1 MDPHKLDEVLRHEI
15 DDLFDGRASAADPT
29 VDDIARWEA
38 LASRLEIDAAA
49 RSYLAE
55 RALLHAALE
64 RSLTRRRLGQWA
76 VEHAQST
83 VQPAAREPRVTWRW
97 ATAGLGMITALV
109 AFVLV
114 VPVDGGR
121 PCATVT
127 RGVGA
132 GVPTAGTML
141 GSEPHDIAAG
151 VLEME
156 TQRGG
161 RIVIEAPASFR
172 FESAQRLRLFQ
183 GRVSADIPPSAKGFT
198 VVTPSG
204 EAIDLGTRFAVDVP
218 PTGKAEVHVFSGEV
232 IARGGATPARSL
244 RDGDA
249 YSLATNSVRELRTAA
264 FISGD
269 EVGELA
275 AAVADGRERMSRDT
289 AARLRSD
296 PALIA
301 WLDFEGRDANVVSGA
316 TNASSGQYRLVQGR
330 WPGSRAADFTEVGD
344 HILIDVGAGTG
355 YPHMTL
361 AAWVRLDRLG
371 APYQSLYHTDGWEA
385 DNLGQ
390 VHWMLTHAGVM
401 RLALRGIQLAP
412 EAVELQGH
420 PDSRS
425 PVLGEEGRWIH
436 LAAVYDSEAKTARFY
451 VDGTFDSETHLAF
464 APPARLGRARIGNW
478 NMNDRRLSGR
488 IDEFCILGRA
498 LGDDEIRAI
507 HASGN
512 PYEVARR

>member
-1 MDPHKLDEVLRHEI
+1 MERSSLDETLRHEI
-15 DDLFDGRASAADPT
+15 DDLLDARGSAVDPEAR
-29 VDDIARWEA
+29 DIARWEA
-38 LASRLEIDAAA
+38 LAKRLETDAAA
-49 RSYLAE
+49 RAYLAE
-55 RALLHAALE
+55 RALLHAALA
-64 RSLTRRRLGQWA
+64 RSLRRRRLSEWV
-76 VEHAQST
+76 VEHTHATVSRRASAAQ
-83 VQPAAREPRVTWRW
+83 VTWRW
-97 ATAGLGMITALV
+97 VMAGLGALAAVV
-109 AFVLV
+109 AFVLL
-114 VPVDGGR
+114 VPAGWGR

-132 GVPTAGTML
+132 GMPTAGTAL
-141 GSEPHDIAAG
+141 GRELHDLAAG
-151 VLEME
+151 VLELA

-183 GRVSADIPPSAKGFT
+183 GRVSADIPPAARGFT

-204 EAIDLGTRFAVDVP
+204 EAIDLGTRFAVDVA

-232 IARGGATPARSL
+232 IARGDATPARSL

-249 YSLATNSVRELRTAA
+249 YSLATNSVRELRSAA

-275 AAVADGRERMSRDT
+275 AAVADGRERVSSNA
-289 AARLRSD
+289 AARLQAD
-296 PALIA
+296 PALVA
-301 WLDFEGRDANVVSGA
+301 WLDFEGRDAA
-316 TNASSGQYRLVQGR
+316 AAAGQYRFVQGR

-344 HILIDVGAGTG
+344 HIPIDVGAGEA
-355 YPHMTL
+355 YPQLTL

-385 DNLGQ
+385 DNPGQ
-390 VHWMLTHAGVM
+390 VHWMLTHSGVM

-412 EAVELQGH
+412 DAIEQQGH

-436 LAAVYDSEAKTARFY
+436 LAAVYDSLAKTARFY
-451 VDGTFDSETHLAF
+451 VNGEFDSETHLAV
-464 APPARLGRARIGNW
+464 APPARLGAARIGNW

-488 IDEFCILGRA
+488 IDEFCIFGRA
-498 LGDDEIRAI
+498 LDDNEIRAI

>member
-1 MDPHKLDEVLRHEI
+1 MEPRSLDETFRQEI
-15 DDLFDGRASAADPT
+15 DDLLDAHASAADPT
-29 VDDIARWEA
+29 ADDIARWEA
-38 LASRLEIDAAA
+38 LASRLESDAAA
-49 RSYLAE
+49 RGYFAE
-55 RALLHAALE
+55 RALLHASLG

-76 VEHAQST
+76 VEQAQATVRST
-83 VQPAAREPRVTWRW
+83 ASVPRVTWRR
-97 ATAGLGMITALV
+97 ATAGLGAVAAVV
-109 AFVLV
+109 AFVLL
-114 VPVDGGR
+114 VPAGWGR

-127 RGVGA
+127 RGIGA
-132 GVPTAGTML
+132 GVLTAGMAL
-141 GSEPHDIAAG
+141 GREPHDLAAG
-151 VLEME
+151 VLELA

-172 FESAQRLRLFQ
+172 FESAQRLQVFQ
-183 GRVSADIPPSAKGFT
+183 GRVSADIPPAAKGFT

-249 YSLATNSVRELRTAA
+249 YSLATNSTRELRTAA

-275 AAVADGRERMSRDT
+275 AAVADGRELVSRDA
-289 AARLRSD
+289 AARLQAD
-296 PALIA
+296 PALVA
-301 WLDFEGRDANVVSGA
+301 CLDFEGRDVAVA
-316 TNASSGQYRLVQGR
+316 AGQCRFVQGR
-330 WPGSRAADFTEVGD
+330 WPGSRAADFTELGD
-344 HILIDVGAGTG
+344 HIPIDVGVGEE
-355 YPHMTL
+355 YEKLTL

-371 APYQSLYHTDGWEA
+371 APFQSLYHTDGWEA
-385 DNLGQ
+385 DNPGQ
-390 VHWMLTHAGVM
+390 VHWMLTHSGVM

-412 EAVELQGH
+412 GAIEQQGH

-425 PVLGEEGRWIH
+425 PVLGEKGRWIH
-436 LAAVYDSEAKTARFY
+436 LAAVYDSAAKTARFY
-451 VDGTFDSETHLAF
+451 VNGEFDSETHLAV
-464 APPARLGRARIGNW
+464 APPARLGAARIGNW

-488 IDEFCILGRA
+488 IDEFFIFGRA